1 MKTAKEYIEEYGYC
15 DGDQFGVK
23 EVSEIINSARKEII
37 EECAKRA
44 KAVLI
49 PSNPFQDR
57 YSAISNQQG
66 FSVDKQSILSLIN
79 ELK

>member
-23 EVSEIINSARKEII
+23 EVSEIINKARKEAI
-37 EECAKRA
+37 EEACESAKI
-44 KAVLI
+44 KWI
-49 PSNPFQDR
+49 DIEYDEEKKGMICEPE
-57 YSAISNQQG
+57 I
-66 FSVDKQSILSLIN
+66 DKQSILSLIN